1 MIQKDMVFWVIKNRA
16 SYERPLSAGYIA
28 ETFFQ
33 DEPPVYS
40 AIELRHDVQK
50 ALLSLEKDGLIK
62 RRSRG
67 GFYPSNGGAL

>member
-1 MIQKDMVFWVIKNRA
+1 MIQKDMVLWIIKNRA
-16 SYERPLSAGYIA
+16 SHERPLSAGYIA

-40 AIELRHDVQK
+40 ADELRHDVQRT
-50 ALLSLEKDGLIK
+50 LLSLEKEGLVK
-62 RRSRG
+62 RLKG